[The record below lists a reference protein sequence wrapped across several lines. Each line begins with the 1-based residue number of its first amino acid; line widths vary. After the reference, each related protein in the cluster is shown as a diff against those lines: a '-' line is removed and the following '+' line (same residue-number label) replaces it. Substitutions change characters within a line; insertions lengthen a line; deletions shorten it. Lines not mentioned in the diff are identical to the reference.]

1 MDVSRSLTSEFRQA
15 DRATK
20 CWTLHVTVHVL
31 CDVVSDFE
39 EFVADSTTEVGQVF
53 MLLSA
58 VA

>member
-1 MDVSRSLTSEFRQA
+1 M
-15 DRATK
+15 
-20 CWTLHVTVHVL
+20 TVHVL